1 MKRVLLSLLA
11 IAVLGLGGCLM
22 QTPKMGAPEGAK
34 PEAETPAGVEP
45 EVISVAGAGAE
56 LVAEWTGIGTETTEP
71 FTIESESW
79 VIDWA
84 HVPSEV
90 KGQSIG
96 TFQIMVYNVE
106 EPDIPVVIAVN
117 SQEREADVF
126 TIEGKGTFYLMI
138 NAANTRW
145 AVRVLVTP
153 EDSAD

>member
-1 MKRVLLSLLA
+1 
-11 IAVLGLGGCLM
+11 M
-22 QTPKMGAPEGAK
+22 QTPKMGAPAGA
-34 PEAETPAGVEP
+34 ESEVQP
-45 EVISVAGAGAE
+45 EVIALAGAGAE
-56 LVAEWTGIGTETTEP
+56 LVAEWTGIGTKTTDP

-79 VIDWA
+79 VIDWG
-84 HVPSEV
+84 HVPSEI
-90 KGQSIG
+90 KDQSIG

-117 SQEREADVF
+117 SQERDADIF

-153 EDSAD
+153 EDSVD

>member
-1 MKRVLLSLLA
+1 MKRILLSLLA

-22 QTPKMGAPEGAK
+22 PTPKMEAPAGAQPEVEAPE
-34 PEAETPAGVEP
+34 GVEP
-45 EVISVAGAGAE
+45 EVIALAGAGAE

-84 HVPSEV
+84 HVPSELND
-90 KGQSIG
+90 QSIG

-145 AVRVLVTP
+145 AVRVLIAP